1 MGDRVVDVD
10 ELSGPKMMDDECD
23 ADIMYESWE
32 DRPCLML
39 DANPGWLNI
48 TTDPNEAPLDC
59 REPEPGAPTEVVDD
73 DDTTLPIIEHGR
85 LRR

>member
-1 MGDRVVDVD
+1 MGDRVVDVENGTKAHRFED
-10 ELSGPKMMDDECD
+10 DSDCKTCGAYGPNTE
-23 ADIMYESWE
+23 
-32 DRPCLML
+32 
-39 DANPGWLNI
+39 PG
-48 TTDPNEAPLDC
+48 EAC